1 MKYTVGPFVKTFGPA
16 TATADVQVIELA
28 EGEQFDDDTIKFV
41 GKKIIEDNQFFFD
54 IMDFN
59 GHQTFKLVLNF
70 VYEGNLAVFT
80 AAPIYT
86 KNFERSDSTVSE

>member
-28 EGEQFDDDTIKFV
+28 EGEQFDSSALEFI
-41 GKKIIEDNQFFFD
+41 GKKIIEDNQFHFD

-59 GHQTFKLVLNF
+59 GHETFKLVLNF
-70 VYEGNLAVFT
+70 VYEGNLAVFS
-80 AAPIYT
+80 AFPIYT
-86 KNFERSDSTVSE
+86 KNFKRSDSTVSE